1 MKVAFDMSSVMW
13 TCLSAGI
20 DTEGEKVEFEGKLVQ
35 VNKAAY
41 GYENAVNHMVG
52 VLNMWGLTPK
62 DVIMV
67 FEGLNSKARRLA
79 ISPQYKA
86 KRGRRPAEAYDQ
98 FHLLQSQLKSV
109 FGSLGALSIT
119 QDNAEGDDTLGWLA
133 YNTRE
138 DLVIAS
144 GDNDIS
150 VLNGKNAFGATV
162 TVTIKGVS
170 GGNTYGDWPTRYI
183 TVYKAMVGDSRDNII
198 GIKGFGPVMWDGFM
212 QEFGKAGLREM
223 ARLGELGTL
232 EPIHGEVAQSKMIER
247 IVLGE
252 QDYLTSYNLAKIHP
266 EWVNT
271 FDYPIKWEPGL
282 VKGKVNDERLA
293 HWCEQTRLV
302 TAETWEKFKTWARP
316 LLLSSEYVALDIETS
331 TPEISDEWLA
341 AQGKEDGAGVD
352 VMGSELTGMS
362 LTFGKNLQY
371 TVYISVDHADTAN
384 VEKESLRDFIKELT
398 DAGTELIIQN
408 FSFEGTVL
416 YNEWGKHWKDNGYNG
431 LLPKCLD
438 TKLEASYVNENE
450 SLGLKK
456 LSKMY
461 FNYDQVDYKTVTT
474 IDGVQYKMNQLRAT
488 HVKDYGCDDTI
499 VTASLHNF
507 FKLFMQLEGTWDV
520 YKAVEIDAMYLHTQ
534 SFIHGTKVDVAKV
547 KELEAIDKE
556 THRKASEVLNAYLVS
571 KGWAGTVPPTY
582 TEEPTPAQIK
592 DAFAIVTGST
602 LESRNRK
609 YEKLCDDV
617 EAVYGGKLLAELL
630 RKRDWTE
637 LTAYVQA
644 RFKGAPEFNSGSPK
658 QMQNLLY
665 ETMGLPVRVYN
676 KPTPVMRKQGI
687 RQGSPKTDTLAIQYA
702 LNLDA
707 TEEQKGV
714 LEALRLMKMVETR
727 EGLYYSTYPYFVHWK
742 TGRVH
747 SSHNQC
753 STNTRRA
760 SSSAPNTQQLPK
772 HTKLEGQPARFRE
785 VYVPHKRNAVIV
797 SMDFSS
803 QEILLLAEWSK
814 DPELEQ
820 VFIGDPPKD
829 MHSMTGVGIFN
840 SKQDGVEFS
849 YEEFKAA
856 IDDQQHPSHKI
867 CKKYRSLGKAINFS
881 GQYRASAMKMATMLF
896 VTEDEAQAMIDAK
909 AAAFPVSEQWAI
921 DEMAAVKETG
931 IVRSMLGAVRH
942 LRDALLSDDYATASK
957 AERQTLSYRIQGSA
971 AEMTKL
977 AEGRMWSERLE
988 QRFDCQIIGP
998 IHDEV
1003 VASCAIDDLHEFIP
1017 AMHACMVANYANMK
1031 LPIRSS
1037 ISFGPN
1043 FGEQIEIGSEPTKE
1057 AVDFGLA
1064 ELAKLTA

>member
-1 MKVAFDMSSVMW
+1 MKLAFDMSSVMW
-13 TCLSAGI
+13 TCLSAGT
-20 DTEGEKVEFEGKLVQ
+20 DVEGEKIEFEGKLVQ

-52 VLNMWGLTPK
+52 TMNMFGVTPK

-67 FEGLNSKARRLA
+67 FEGLNSKAPRLA

-86 KRGRRPAEAYDQ
+86 KRGRRPVEAYDQ
-98 FHLLQSQLKSV
+98 FHLLQTQLKTV

-133 YNTRE
+133 LNTEE

-144 GDNDIS
+144 GDNDIA
-150 VLNGKNAFGATV
+150 VLNGKNSFGAKITV
-162 TVTIKGVS
+162 CIKGVS
-170 GGNTYGDWPTRYI
+170 GENKYGDWPTRYI
-183 TVYKAMVGDSRDNII
+183 TVYKAMVGDTSDNIT

-212 QEFGKAGLREM
+212 QEFGKAGLVEM
-223 ARLGELGTL
+223 SRLGELGTMQ
-232 EPIHGEVAQSKMIER
+232 PIYGEVDQSKMIER

-252 QDYLTSYNLAKIHP
+252 ADYMRSYQLAKIHP

-271 FDYPIKWEPGL
+271 FDYPLRWEPGL
-282 VKGKVNDERLA
+282 VKGVVKDERLA
-293 HWCEQTRLV
+293 QWAEQTRLV
-302 TAETWEKFKTWARP
+302 TSDKWDSFVAWAKP
-316 LLLSSEYVALDIETS
+316 LILNSEYTGLDIETS
-331 TPEISDEWLA
+331 TPDISDEWLV

-352 VMGSELTGMS
+352 VIGSELTGMS
-362 LTFGKNLQY
+362 LTFGNNNQY
-371 TVYISVDHADTAN
+371 TVYIPVDHTDTDN
-384 VEKESLRDFIKELT
+384 VSKESLRDFIKECS
-398 DAGTELIIQN
+398 DAGTQWIIHN
-408 FSFEGTVL
+408 YSFEGTVL
-416 YNEWGKHWKDNGYNG
+416 FNEWGKEWKDNGSEG
-431 LLPKCLD
+431 LLPNALD

-456 LSKMY
+456 LAKMY

-474 IDGVQYKMNQLRAT
+474 IDGVQYKMRELTGA

-499 VTASLHNF
+499 VCSSLHNF
-507 FKLFMQLEGTWDV
+507 FKLFMQLEHTYNV
-520 YKAVEIDAMYLHTQ
+520 YQQVELDAMYLHTQ

-547 KELEAIDKE
+547 KELEAIDAE
-556 THRKASEVLNAYLVS
+556 THRTASEVLNAYLVT
-571 KGWAGTVPPTY
+571 KGWAGTVPPSY

-592 DAFAIVTGST
+592 DAFAIVTGSI

-630 RKRDWTE
+630 RKRDWVE

-658 QMQNLLY
+658 QMQSLLY

-676 KPTPVMRKQGI
+676 KPTPVMKSKGI
-687 RQGSPKTDTLAIQYA
+687 RQGTPKTDTLAIQYA

-707 TEEQKGV
+707 TPEQKAV
-714 LEALRLMKMVETR
+714 LDALRLMKMVETR
-727 EGLYYSTYPYFVHWK
+727 NGLYYSTYPYLLHWK

-747 SSHNQC
+747 SSHNQAA
-753 STNTRRA
+753 TNTRRA
-760 SSSAPNTQQLPK
+760 SSSGPNMQQLPK
-772 HTKLEGQPARFRE
+772 HQKLEGQPARFRE
-785 VYVPHKRNAVIV
+785 VLVPHKRNAVVV

-820 VFIGDPPKD
+820 VFIGTPAKD

-840 SKQDGVEFS
+840 GKSDGVEFS

-856 IDDQQHPSHKI
+856 IDDQSHPSHKI
-867 CKKYRSLGKAINFS
+867 CKKYRALGKAINFS

-896 VTEDEAQAMIDAK
+896 VTEEEAQAMIDAK
-909 AAAFPVSEQWAI
+909 AAAFPVSEQWAV
-921 DEMAAVKETG
+921 DEMEAVKTTG
-931 IVRSMLGAVRH
+931 AVKTMLGAIRH
-942 LRDALLSDDYATASK
+942 LRDALCSDDYGTASK

-977 AEGRMWSERLE
+977 AEGRMWKERLE
-988 QRFDCQIIGP
+988 QRYDCQIIGP
-998 IHDEV
+998 VHDEV
-1003 VASCAIDDLHEFIP
+1003 VASCAIEDLHEFIP
-1017 AMHACMVANYANMK
+1017 AMHACMVANYAGMR

-1037 ISFGPN
+1037 ISFGPS
-1043 FGEQIEIGSEPTKE
+1043 FGEQIEIGDQPTRE
-1057 AVDFGLA
+1057 AVEFGLA
-1064 ELAKLTA
+1064 ELAKLAA